1 MEALMETISSQDDDL
16 GKSFLD
22 THTGE
27 AIYIPTEVCLALEN
41 GTLKEDTFDNWL
53 DEFVRVAILISQ
65 DEINRYISTPIMDED
80 FYVNAM
86 RVYVNSTTHNSDLQ
100 LELNTA
106 LNSEEPIKSFKHI
119 LMDMENELDKWY
131 LYEDK
136 CLDEYVKSWL
146 KLNNI
151 AF

>member
-1 MEALMETISSQDDDL
+1 
-16 GKSFLD
+16 
-22 THTGE
+22 
-27 AIYIPTEVCLALEN
+27 
-41 GTLKEDTFDNWL
+41 
-53 DEFVRVAILISQ
+53 
-65 DEINRYISTPIMDED
+65 
-80 FYVNAM
+80 VNAM

>member
-1 MEALMETISSQDDDL
+1 METISSQDDDL

-22 THTGE
+22 THTGQ
-27 AIYIPTEVCLALEN
+27 AIYIPTEVSLALEN
-41 GTLKEDTFDNWL
+41 GTLKDYTFDNWL
-53 DEFVRVAILISQ
+53 DEFVSVAILISQ
-65 DEINRYISTPIMDED
+65 DEINRYISTPIIGED
-80 FYVNAM
+80 FYIKAM
-86 RVYVNSTTHNSDLQ
+86 RVYVNSTMNNSDLKQ
-100 LELNTA
+100 ELNTA
-106 LNSEEPIKSFKHI
+106 LDSEEPIKSFKHV

>member
-1 MEALMETISSQDDDL
+1 MEALMETVSLRGDDL
-16 GKSFLD
+16 GKNFLD

-27 AIYIPTEVCLALEN
+27 AIYIPTEVCLALED
-41 GTLKEDTFDNWL
+41 GTLEEHTFDNWL
-53 DEFVRVAILISQ
+53 DEFVSLAVLISQ
-65 DEINRYISTPIMDED
+65 DEINRYISTPIIDED
-80 FYVNAM
+80 FYINAM
-86 RVYVNSTTHNSDLQ
+86 KVYVNSTMDNSDLK

-106 LNSEEPIKSFKHI
+106 LNSEEPIKNFKHI
-119 LMDMENELDKWY
+119 LMDMDSELDKWY

-151 AF
+151 PF